1 MKQILVVLAVMIVAA
16 NLSGQTRQEKDQIKM
31 LDKEISR
38 INKEISRSKDSLTI
52 LDKKDRV
59 EELQN
64 RRNQIFDQITSAEI
78 PGEVSPCE
86 LRKRN
91 RSNNLRRQEVVL
103 EKVEGSLAVI
113 QPSGL
118 KAGYKVIVSNEYY
131 MPTTFLI
138 TPVNGGDKTS
148 LLLDQDRRET
158 IFLAPGSYT
167 VTFLNGGNPIGRSAV
182 FNIDGSV
189 HNYKGE
195 ECFAFVYMPRW

>member
-1 MKQILVVLAVMIVAA
+1 MVRI
-16 NLSGQTRQEKDQIKM
+16 NR
-31 LDKEISR
+31 EISH
-38 INKEISRSKDSLTI
+38 SKDSLAI
-52 LDKKDRV
+52 QDKKTRV
-59 EELQN
+59 EELQG
-64 RRNQIFDQITSAEI
+64 RRNEIFDRATSVEI

-86 LRKRN
+86 LRKRSRGN
-91 RSNNLRRQEVVL
+91 YLRREEVVL
-103 EKVEGSLAVI
+103 SKVEGNLTVV

-158 IFLAPGSYT
+158 IFLTPGSYT